1 MKRFVAAVF
10 LAFLSFAASAITL
23 EAAAPTIQFTVV
35 GAAVPEPLAVV
46 VRDDA
51 GQPLAGVAVTFS
63 VIAIPG
69 ETGIGAFPTDQTSVT
84 VLTDASGVA
93 RPDPTVVA
101 LEEGTFTVVA
111 SSTVTTSS
119 VTFLVDADAA
129 ELAVSELR
137 VLSDD
142 PAGFAVQA
150 LDAFGNPVPAAALE
164 FCAPTSGPS
173 GTFQGSNCILMTAD
187 ENGIAIAPTFVTNG
201 VQGQGEVIV
210 TAIGTDASV
219 AIRFR
224 IKRGDSDGSTCKHD
238 SKGGHKH
245 DGKHPGKDC

>member
-1 MKRFVAAVF
+1 MKRFLAAVF
-10 LAFLSFAASAITL
+10 LGFLSFAASAVTL

-35 GAAVPEPLAVV
+35 GAAVPEPLAVT

-63 VIAIPG
+63 VVAVPG
-69 ETGIGAFPTDQTSVT
+69 ETGIGAFPTNQSSVT
-84 VLTDASGVA
+84 VFTDASGVA

-111 SSTVTTSS
+111 SSTFTTAT
-119 VTFLVDADAA
+119 VTFLIDADAA

-164 FCAPTSGPS
+164 FCAPESGPS
-173 GTFQGSNCILMTAD
+173 GTFQGSRCILMTAD
-187 ENGIAIAPTFVTNG
+187 EEGIAIAPTFVAND
-201 VQGQGEVIV
+201 VQGHGEVIV
-210 TAIGTDASV
+210 TAFGTDASV
-219 AIRFR
+219 AIRFQ
-224 IKRGDSDGSTCKHD
+224 IKRGSGGGTCKHD